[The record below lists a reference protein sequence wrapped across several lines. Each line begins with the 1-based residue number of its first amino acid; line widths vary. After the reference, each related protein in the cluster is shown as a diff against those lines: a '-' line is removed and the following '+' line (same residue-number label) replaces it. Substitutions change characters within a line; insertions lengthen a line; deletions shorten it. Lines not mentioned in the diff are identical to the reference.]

1 MHNRSLNLLTRCL
14 WSLSQVIVCCAH
26 RRLHLFHLL
35 IRANAAFGYPAG
47 VFKSG
52 AKASWPWSASNLYDP
67 TANAVTD
74 IASKDLVVSL
84 HTPRPHHLS
93 GGGKPGGPQAPP
105 PPPIQ
110 RLLLSAWQPSAV
122 GLVCSVRREG
132 RDGEGAR
139 QIRHL
144 LPWYFTGSLPG
155 RSDCRGTHILSSQP
169 LPSQSYSIQA
179 APFSI
184 GTICTVFGGFLLVPG
199 QALVSQRLLGT
210 YSHRLAQSRGSKAVN
225 ELIETLE
232 DVTP

>member
-52 AKASWPWSASNLYDP
+52 AKASWPWSASNLHDP

-122 GLVCSVRREG
+122 GLVCRVRREG

-139 QIRHL
+139 RIRHL
-144 LPWYFTGSLPG
+144 LPWCFTGSLPG
-155 RSDCRGTHILSSQP
+155 RSDCRGTHPVQPTTAEPILFNPSRPIQHRHHLHRLRR
-169 LPSQSYSIQA
+169 LPSGSRASARQPTTPWNVF
-179 APFSI
+179 APPCSESWI
-184 GTICTVFGGFLLVPG
+184 EGC
-199 QALVSQRLLGT
+199 QR
-210 YSHRLAQSRGSKAVN
+210 AC
-225 ELIETLE
+225 
-232 DVTP
+232 